1 MCRFSTF
8 CLTIG
13 LISISSNAINFSCRF
28 NHYEWRSIRGIACH
42 NENVNVDGPATI
54 TSINNKKVE
63 EISDQIDKSTVKH
76 LSISKPSNGRTV
88 VIVKVKFLP
97 KGFANYFPD
106 LEGIDIAQCQLTSL
120 KQEDLKPFTH
130 LKELSLIGNN
140 LETLDSGLFAFNPE
154 LWFIQLRN
162 NKLKIIGA
170 DIFSQLTK
178 LSKVLLVGNDCVDKN
193 AESAGGIEGL
203 VEVVRANCSITS
215 AIDLWIARVTDL
227 EAKLVKEQEDHS
239 KTRVRLQALEN
250 DCNK

>member
-1 MCRFSTF
+1 MFRFPTF
-8 CLTIG
+8 CLTIC
-13 LISISSNAINFSCRF
+13 LIAISSHAINFSCRF

-42 NENVNVDGPATI
+42 NENVYIDGPATI

-63 EISDQIDKSTVKH
+63 EIPDQIDKSTVKH

-88 VIVKVKFLP
+88 VKVNFLP

-120 KQEDLKPFTH
+120 KQEDLKPFIH
-130 LKELSLIGNN
+130 LKELSLVGNH

-154 LWFIQLRN
+154 LWFIQLRS

-178 LSKVLLVGNDCVDKN
+178 LSKVLLADNDCVDKN
-193 AESAGGIEGL
+193 AESADGIEGL
-203 VEVVRANCSITS
+203 VEVVRANCSIAS
-215 AIDLWIARVTDL
+215 AIDLWIARVYDL

-239 KTRVRLQALEN
+239 KTRARLQTLEN
-250 DCNK
+250 DCSK